1 MFFRRQNGRYRE
13 MDRVTR
19 YKLIKSGKHWL
30 RASTSLF
37 GLFKVLRGGVDTT
50 QVMTEVVEDKVNPSI
65 TGLDIIKG
73 LAATGA
79 VLGGSVATQT
89 KVFANETVAVE
100 KTLENPDLLVTNDT
114 AVLGTTSL
122 SNSENSAS
130 LSTSVSEST
139 SISESVSTSTSA
151 SASAS
156 TSVSASASTSSSA
169 SASSSDSASTST
181 SLSQSASQTSGVS
194 TSVGVSSE
202 KTVSGIQDDKKVSTQ
217 NESKVAKIDSSILK
231 PAAIESNV
239 VKTNSDTTSLV
250 GATAATLSSV
260 ETSVKKNEEN
270 RKKLTKLSAE
280 MGEYLAKAAGLPN
293 TDSAITKVNAAV
305 TAIEK
310 ALANPTSDW
319 TEVVQKATLARNSIV
334 NAVLRAQSG
343 ARDARNGQAML
354 RDTSLRASWATAQ
367 NDGRMTVSSPGAT
380 FDKATGIAT
389 YTMNV
394 QADSALSNVG
404 VRVNV
409 GRGGHVQSATFNG
422 YSMEKTFTQGSEIV
436 YNYRHGQN
444 RNLSGRIEVKVK
456 YDNNVPTATA
466 DMQVQV
472 SSAPIGQNTQGNA
485 SRVQSA
491 SVSTGYR
498 QQPTNNQTT
507 SKLGPQYNID
517 NRYKEVYNGDSINDL
532 IGIQSRSNSNIYI
545 YGADPSDPVPGV
557 NYVGN
562 QIGVPGINRPNVFS
576 YLQGTVGGNDLSAQ
590 IGKEYTY
597 NFSSGQYNGQVAR
610 DSVKF
615 LIKGFNE
622 RHEIQSGNT
631 VQVSDLDHLTPDEVK
646 EVYNNFVKN
655 PHNLTNLQQHGDV
668 APDVSKGELTPNAD
682 GSLTLSYPGTKSK
695 IVVSTD
701 GKITVTYR
709 DGSQSE
715 INANLEKEKEI
726 PDVNVSVTRNG
737 EQIKPVIGSDGN
749 KYYYVYAGDDF
760 TVDMTATDNKGKL
773 REFKLVPESDGNR
786 PASDLANNFFKDQK
800 YGKGTVTSLSN
811 PNGEIVATPSNPARI
826 TATGHMKDDLEFAD
840 GNHWRRNAIATD
852 KAGNYTQ
859 AGDANKGNFFIKQGR
874 LADIMDGA
882 APTETFQVDNISRL
896 NPKEKARILS
906 AVEKLNNKK
915 EKRIDSFTISDN
927 GTVTI
932 IYKDRTTD
940 TVTIKVSDSDY
951 KSRST
956 STSVSQSS
964 SISAS
969 KSASTSAS
977 QSASTSASK
986 SASTSASKSVST
998 SASQSASTSAS
1009 KSASTSASKSAS
1021 TSASK
1026 SASTSAS
1033 QSASTSASKSASTS
1047 ASQSASTS
1055 ASKSASTSASQS
1067 ASTSASKSAS
1077 TSASQSASTSASKS
1091 ASTSASQSASTSAS
1105 QSASTSASQSA
1116 STSASES
1123 ASTSASQSASTSAS
1137 ESAST
1142 SASQSA
1148 STSASESASTSASQ
1162 SASTSA
1168 SESASTSASQS
1179 ASTSASESAS
1189 TSASQ
1194 SASTSASE
1202 SASTSASESASTSA
1216 SESASTSASES
1227 ASTSAS
1233 ESASTSA
1240 SESASTSAS
1249 ESASTSASESAST
1262 SASESASTSA
1272 SESASTSASESASTS
1287 ASESASTSAS
1297 ESASTSASES
1307 ASTSASE
1314 SASTSASESAST
1326 SASESA
1332 STSASESAST
1342 SASESASTSASESA
1356 STSASESAN
1365 TSASES
1371 ASTSASESAS
1381 TSASESASTSASE
1394 SASTSASESAST
1406 SASESASTSASE
1418 SASTSASESAS
1429 TSASESAST
1438 SASESASTS
1447 ASESAGKS
1455 RQQLPNTG
1463 TEASKSSVL
1472 LGALAAV
1479 TGLGMFAKRR
1489 KRDDEE

>member
-13 MDRVTR
+13 TDRVTR

-50 QVMTEVVEDKVNPSI
+50 QVMTEVVEDKVNTSI

-260 ETSVKKNEEN
+260 EASVKKNEEN

-310 ALANPTSDW
+310 ALADPTSDW
-319 TEVVQKATLARNSIV
+319 TAVVQKATLARNSIV

-354 RDTSLRASWATAQ
+354 RDASLRASWAPSQ
-367 NDGRMTVSSPGAT
+367 NDGRMMVSSPVAT

-394 QADSALSNVG
+394 RADSALSNVG
-404 VRVNV
+404 VKIDV
-409 GRGGHVQSATFNG
+409 GRGGHVQSATFNEQ
-422 YSMEKTFTQGSEIV
+422 SMEKTYTQGSEIV
-436 YNYRHGQN
+436 FNYRHGQN
-444 RNLSGRIEVKVK
+444 RNLNGTIVVKVK

-466 DMQVQV
+466 NMQVQV
-472 SSAPIGQNTQGNA
+472 SSAPIGKDTSGNA
-485 SRVQSA
+485 STVQSA
-491 SVSTGYR
+491 SVPTGYR
-498 QQPTNNQTT
+498 QQVGSVNNNSSRLQFNVTT
-507 SKLGPQYNID
+507 
-517 NRYKEVYNGDSINDL
+517 YKEVFNGDIINRDEVGVQGNGSLIDRFNVENRNVVPGLTYNGPQNNT
-532 IGIQSRSNSNIYI
+532 R
-545 YGADPSDPVPGV
+545 
-557 NYVGN
+557 VG
-562 QIGVPGINRPNVFS
+562 RPNVTAVIS
-576 YLQGTVGGNDLSAQ
+576 GKVGGDNTSAEVGKLYVYRFSASDDNRNVAAEN
-590 IGKEYTY
+590 IGYY
-597 NFSSGQYNGQVAR
+597 
-610 DSVKF
+610 
-615 LIKGFNE
+615 IKGFNE
-622 RHEIQSGNT
+622 RHDIQSGDT
-631 VQVSDLDHLTPDEVK
+631 VQVSDLNHLTPEEVK
-646 EVYNNFVKN
+646 EVYNNFVGKQSNLVDLSKN
-655 PHNLTNLQQHGDV
+655 GDIAPNIAQASQTTN
-668 APDVSKGELTPNAD
+668 PD
-682 GSLTLSYPGTKSK
+682 GSFTLSYPGTKSK
-695 IVVSTD
+695 IDVATD
-701 GKITVTYR
+701 GTITVTYR
-709 DGSQSE
+709 DGSTSV
-715 INANLEKEKEI
+715 INASLEKEKQI

-737 EQIKPVIGSDGN
+737 KEIQPVVGKDGN

-786 PASDLANNFFKDQK
+786 PASDLANNFFKDSK
-800 YGKGTVTSLSN
+800 YGTGTVTSLSD

-826 TATGHMKDDLEFAD
+826 SVTGHMKDDLEFSTD
-840 GNHWRRNAIATD
+840 NHWRRNAIATD

-874 LADIMDGA
+874 LADIMDGV
-882 APTETFQVDNISRL
+882 APSDTFQVENISRL
-896 NPKEKARILS
+896 SPQEMARILS

-915 EKRIDSFTISDN
+915 EKRIDSFTVSDN

-932 IYKDRTTD
+932 TYKDKTTD
-940 TVTIKVSDSDY
+940 TVNIKVSDSDY
-951 KSRST
+951 KSR
-956 STSVSQSS
+956 
-964 SISAS
+964 
-969 KSASTSAS
+969 
-977 QSASTSASK
+977 
-986 SASTSASKSVST
+986 
-998 SASQSASTSAS
+998 
-1009 KSASTSASKSAS
+1009 SAS

-1077 TSASQSASTSASKS
+1077 TSASQSASTSASK
-1091 ASTSASQSASTSAS
+1091 
-1105 QSASTSASQSA
+1105 
-1116 STSASES
+1116 
-1123 ASTSASQSASTSAS
+1123 
-1137 ESAST
+1137 
-1142 SASQSA
+1142 
-1148 STSASESASTSASQ
+1148 
-1162 SASTSA
+1162 
-1168 SESASTSASQS
+1168 
-1179 ASTSASESAS
+1179 SAS

-1356 STSASESAN
+1356 STSASESA
-1365 TSASES
+1365 
-1371 ASTSASESAS
+1371 
-1381 TSASESASTSASE
+1381 
-1394 SASTSASESAST
+1394 
-1406 SASESASTSASE
+1406 
-1418 SASTSASESAS
+1418 
-1429 TSASESAST
+1429 ST